1 MSRGTSVDWPVL
13 RLHRIPKGC
22 DTTTKRQDW
31 RRAPGSSGRIGMQRG
46 SHRTGAGPP
55 FAALGAGRVIG
66 NAEGTDT
73 MLAWERFLTGEP
85 GAAEPAGNFVV
96 SSWQRS
102 LQFGVDPTGRAAPF
116 AARGDDLH
124 TLRRR

>member
-1 MSRGTSVDWPVL
+1 
-13 RLHRIPKGC
+13 
-22 DTTTKRQDW
+22 
-31 RRAPGSSGRIGMQRG
+31 MQRG

-116 AARGDDLH
+116 AARGDALH
-124 TLRRR
+124 TLRRRHRDLIAAASRYIRAKWRICLPARVPSCC